1 MWIKFHKLCNSI
13 LTIKICFIWFV
24 WQNMFFKNMYS
35 WYICEPLIIQLL
47 TGSLWK
53 GTIYLSPFTE
63 IVMQK
68 CFWCVFLKPWF
79 YRWKRWHILYLWW
92 NIWFF
97 AKKLDMFSIRKYP
110 SEIWAVTDSVVLY
123 KFEVACF
130 DSWLFFLSLFNSKFL
145 IYACL
150 LLFSVLLSL
159 RLDDKIQWSYWA
171 VFAPIWLWKLLV
183 IVGASV
189 GTGVWARNPQYR

>member
-1 MWIKFHKLCNSI
+1 MN
-13 LTIKICFIWFV
+13 
-24 WQNMFFKNMYS
+24 S

-53 GTIYLSPFTE
+53 GTIYLFIFFS
-63 IVMQK
+63 
-68 CFWCVFLKPWF
+68 LKPWL
-79 YRWKRWHILYLWW
+79 YKWKRWHMLYLWW

-110 SEIWAVTDSVVLY
+110 SEIPAVTDFVVLY

-130 DSWLFFLSLFNSKFL
+130 DSWLFFFGLFNSKFL

-171 VFAPIWLWKLLV
+171 VFAPIWLWKLMV